1 MDQRL
6 LSLLRCPASQATLRP
21 LRRDELD
28 ALNRAIA
35 AGSATLADGQS
46 WRTPLQ
52 AALITEDRVRVYRIE
67 DGIPVMLADQAIAA
81 AAVDGIGGA

>member
-6 LSLLRCPASQATLRP
+6 LSLLRCPASQAPLRP

-28 ALNRAIA
+28 ALNRTIA
-35 AGSATLADGQS
+35 AGTATLADGQP

-52 AALITEDRVRVYRIE
+52 AALITEDRARVYRIE
-67 DGIPVMLADQAIAA
+67 DGIPVMLADQAIPAA
-81 AAVDGIGGA
+81 GLQGPGEA

>member
-6 LSLLRCPASQATLRP
+6 LSLLRCPASQAALRA

-35 AGSATLADGQS
+35 AGSATLADGQP

-52 AALITEDRVRVYRIE
+52 AALITEDRARVYRIE
-67 DGIPVMLADQAIAA
+67 DGIPVMLADQAIPAA
-81 AAVDGIGGA
+81 GIDGLGVA

>member
-6 LSLLRCPASQATLRP
+6 LSLLRCPASQASLRP

-28 ALNRAIA
+28 TLNRAIA
-35 AGSATLADGQS
+35 AGDVALADGQP

-52 AALITEDRVRVYRIE
+52 AALITEDRLRIYRIE

-81 AAVDGIGGA
+81 AAVAGPNGT

>member
-6 LSLLRCPASQATLRP
+6 LSLLRCPASQAPLRP

-28 ALNRAIA
+28 ALNRTIA
-35 AGSATLADGQS
+35 AGTATLADGQP

-52 AALITEDRVRVYRIE
+52 AALITEDRARVYRIE
-67 DGIPVMLADQAIAA
+67 DGIPVMLADQAISTAGP
-81 AAVDGIGGA
+81 DGAGEA